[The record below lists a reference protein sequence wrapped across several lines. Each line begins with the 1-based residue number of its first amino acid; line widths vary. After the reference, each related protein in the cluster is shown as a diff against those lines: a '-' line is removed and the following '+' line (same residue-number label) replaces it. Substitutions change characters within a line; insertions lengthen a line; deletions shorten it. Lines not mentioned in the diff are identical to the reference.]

1 MTQFYKHPYI
11 IQERAS
17 ATDSKTRI
25 QGSVTIEAALA
36 IPWFLFAVLCL
47 IYLLEIQAIQ
57 LSIFSAMQGTA
68 KIAAEEMAVV
78 QVLNPI
84 KLKADLVNLI
94 GAERLERSIVVG
106 GSSGIRCWKSRYE
119 EEGGELHVEIEY
131 RLRLPFPGFVHA
143 GVLRKEEMIVKAWNG
158 YEKKGI
164 ESDDDQIVYVTEN
177 GLVYHMDYQCS
188 YLQLTVRFV
197 PYSGLE
203 HLRNQDGG
211 KYHACESCI
220 YGPVVGGV
228 YITDYG
234 DKYHSSLN
242 CNGLKRTIYSVKKGE
257 CTGMGACSR
266 CGGR

>member
-106 GSSGIRCWKSRYE
+106 GSSGTM
-119 EEGGELHVEIEY
+119 LEI
-131 RLRLPFPGFVHA
+131 
-143 GVLRKEEMIVKAWNG
+143 
-158 YEKKGI
+158 
-164 ESDDDQIVYVTEN
+164 
-177 GLVYHMDYQCS
+177 
-188 YLQLTVRFV
+188 
-197 PYSGLE
+197 
-203 HLRNQDGG
+203 
-211 KYHACESCI
+211 
-220 YGPVVGGV
+220 PV
-228 YITDYG
+228 
-234 DKYHSSLN
+234 
-242 CNGLKRTIYSVKKGE
+242 
-257 CTGMGACSR
+257 
-266 CGGR
+266 

>member
-131 RLRLPFPGFVHA
+131 RLRLPFPGFAHA
-143 GVLRKEEMIVKAWNG
+143 GVLRKEEMIVKVWNG

-203 HLRNQDGG
+203 HLRNQPAN
-211 KYHACESCI
+211 KKSR
-220 YGPVVGGV
+220 
-228 YITDYG
+228 
-234 DKYHSSLN
+234 LN
-242 CNGLKRTIYSVKKGE
+242 
-257 CTGMGACSR
+257 
-266 CGGR
+266 

>member
-1 MTQFYKHPYI
+1 MK
-11 IQERAS
+11 
-17 ATDSKTRI
+17 
-25 QGSVTIEAALA
+25 
-36 IPWFLFAVLCL
+36 
-47 IYLLEIQAIQ
+47 
-57 LSIFSAMQGTA
+57 
-68 KIAAEEMAVV
+68 
-78 QVLNPI
+78 
-84 KLKADLVNLI
+84 
-94 GAERLERSIVVG
+94 
-106 GSSGIRCWKSRYE
+106 

-131 RLRLPFPGFVHA
+131 RLRLPFPGFAHA

-234 DKYHSSLN
+234 DQVSQFVELQWIKTNNLFCKERGVYR
-242 CNGLKRTIYSVKKGE
+242 NGSMQPVRRTIE
-257 CTGMGACSR
+257 
-266 CGGR
+266 